1 MADKREIPL
10 ESAIT
15 AEIQKYL
22 KKLPD
27 WWGFKVQGGGAQL
40 KGVPDI
46 IGCYRGFFVGFEVKR
61 PVVGQVSEIQK
72 HRIEQIRA
80 AGGHA
85 FVVYGLDDV
94 KKALEGLGAVV
105 CVGGGERVPS

>member
-1 MADKREIPL
+1 MADRKEIPL

-15 AEIQKYL
+15 SEIQKYL
-22 KKLPD
+22 RKLPG
-27 WWGFKVQGGGAQL
+27 WWGFKVQGGGAQM

-46 IGCYRGFFVGFEVKR
+46 VGCYRGLFVCFEVKR
-61 PVVGQVSEIQK
+61 PVVGKLSELQK
-72 HRIEQIRA
+72 HRIEQIRT

-85 FVVYGLDDV
+85 FVVYGLEDV
-94 KKALEGLGAVV
+94 KQALEGLAAVV